1 MSIKEMGSVTR
12 WVEAYIANGDR
23 EAARHLWGRYF
34 QNLVGLACAKLRWK
48 RRPGLEQDAEDVCSS
63 PHLKNFF
70 VAAKGNQFPL
80 LKDRDDLWLLLIKI
94 TARKA
99 HDLDDREG
107 RKKRG
112 GGQVPG
118 GDSKLGNI
126 AAPEPNP
133 QDLAIMTE
141 QFQRLLDLLGDET
154 LRQIA
159 LWRLEGHS
167 NDEIAE
173 QLGSSRRTVANRLT
187 LIRERWEAEVQPEGP
202 P

>member
-1 MSIKEMGSVTR
+1 MSIEEMGSVTR
-12 WVEAYIANGDR
+12 WVEAYVANGDQ

-34 QNLVGLACAKLRWK
+34 QNLVGLARAKLGRK
-48 RRPGLEQDAEDVCSS
+48 RRPGLEQDAEDVALSA
-63 PHLKNFF
+63 LKNFF
-70 VAAKGNQFPL
+70 VAAKGDRFPL
-80 LKDRDDLWLLLIKI
+80 LKDRDDLWWLLIKI

-118 GDSKLGNI
+118 GDSTLGNLP
-126 AAPEPNP
+126 APEPTP

-173 QLGSSRRTVANRLT
+173 QLGCSRRTVANRFT
-187 LIRERWEAEVQPEGP
+187 LIRERWEAEVPPEGSP
-202 P
+202 